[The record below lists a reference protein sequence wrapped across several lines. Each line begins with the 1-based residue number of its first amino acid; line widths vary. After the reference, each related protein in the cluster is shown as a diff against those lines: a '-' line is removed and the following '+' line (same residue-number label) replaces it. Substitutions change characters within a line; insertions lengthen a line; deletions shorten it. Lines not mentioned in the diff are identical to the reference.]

1 MNRRSGYPPG
11 GGVSDI
17 AVSYD
22 YGFSKWEGCVGYAVV
37 DVGGSSETIV
47 DVELLQSSGQK
58 EHHLMWVL
66 LLSDDLG

>member
-1 MNRRSGYPPG
+1 MMLY
-11 GGVSDI
+11 
-17 AVSYD
+17 

-47 DVELLQSSGQK
+47 DVELLQSGQM

-66 LLSDDLG
+66 LSDDLG